1 MRTKSIHRQ
10 RKQNVTVKDST
21 DVRTRAC
28 GSKRTKRLAT
38 TKILMQ
44 SLAAMR
50 SKVEDL
56 LRENEA
62 LRQSSNQ
69 EIAAL
74 RSKVEKLQT
83 ENEAL
88 RSEIIAWE
96 TENDALRSQ
105 LNASETENEALRS
118 LINVPETE
126 TDGLRSQVN
135 TSSQID
141 EQRQIFEPIGSLEEL
156 EELNKN
162 AASKEFNR
170 KSLAV
175 KISDKNNHH
184 SIYQVDGRRYNS
196 SRECVRQV
204 FAKALR
210 YHQLHYR
217 HQPLDDVW

>member
-1 MRTKSIHRQ
+1 
-10 RKQNVTVKDST
+10 
-21 DVRTRAC
+21 
-28 GSKRTKRLAT
+28 
-38 TKILMQ
+38 MQ

-170 KSLAV
+170 KVCNFIEASRNRHFKMGQIFRPEFLATCSWSGEGKAKRVGLWRYENAIALITEIIQMYDSSITSEDV
-175 KISDKNNHH
+175 KNKIKQGILNA
-184 SIYQVDGRRYNS
+184 RKR
-196 SRECVRQV
+196 
-204 FAKALR
+204 
-210 YHQLHYR
+210 
-217 HQPLDDVW
+217 